1 MELKYYF
8 IIYIILINIISFFV
22 MYIDK
27 KKAEQNKYRISE
39 KTLFILALI
48 LGGIGIYSGMYKF
61 KHKTKHLKFTIFIP
75 IIIVLNFI
83 TIYFIFKYV

>member
-8 IIYIILINIISFFV
+8 IIYIILINIIYFFV

-27 KKAEQNKYRISE
+27 KKIEKNKYRISE

-61 KHKTKHLKFTIFIP
+61 RHKTKHLKFTIFIP
-75 IIIVLNFI
+75 IIIVINFI
-83 TIYFIFKYV
+83 TFYFIFKYV

>member
-22 MYIDK
+22 MYIYK

-39 KTLFILALI
+39 KNLFILALI

-61 KHKTKHLKFTIFIP
+61 RHKTKHLKFTIFIP
-75 IIIVLNFI
+75 IIIVINFI